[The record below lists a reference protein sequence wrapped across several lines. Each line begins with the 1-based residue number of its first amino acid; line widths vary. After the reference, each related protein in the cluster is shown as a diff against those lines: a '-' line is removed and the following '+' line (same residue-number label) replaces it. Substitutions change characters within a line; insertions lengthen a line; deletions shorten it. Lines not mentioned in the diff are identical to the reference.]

1 MYPHFSKA
9 YFKDKKIEKKLYK
22 ISKIGRFEDQLQKL
36 INEYKT
42 NILILNFMK
51 IDSYKSFRI
60 NLILKKKKLRTLTF
74 FNPGISV
81 FNKNILKTN
90 FSLKKNFFF

>member
-60 NLILKKKKLRTLTF
+60 NLILKKKLRTLTF
-74 FNPGISV
+74 FNPEFQYLIKIFS
-81 FNKNILKTN
+81 KQILV
-90 FSLKKNFFF
+90 